1 MRNKCFSLCMAV
13 LLLLTLSVTAF
24 AQRFDADRVGSITVT
39 LVDQAQKRPV
49 ADAQISVYHV
59 ASVERNSNNR
69 LFYTYTQEFETCGF
83 DLNDPRLA
91 TKLETFVV
99 ENHTVPT
106 ETAVTDSH
114 GKAVLEGLPLGLYL
128 VRQTEPAANGV
139 ICMPFL
145 VTVPNET
152 GGGYEYDVDARPKA
166 DVVQTTDITVRK
178 VWNVDE
184 TVKIADHVTV
194 SLLRDGAVVKTAVL
208 TEENGW
214 EVTFYDMPCSDAYS
228 VVEEYVPEGF
238 TVTYSQNGYEFTVT
252 NSAALP
258 QTGQVIWPI
267 PLLAVAGA
275 FLLAV
280 GVAFL
285 RRSRERDA

>member
-1 MRNKCFSLCMAV
+1 MRNKLFSLCLAV
-13 LLLLTLSVTAF
+13 WLLLTLPVTVF
-24 AQRFDADRVGSITVT
+24 AQRFDADRVGSISVT

-49 ADAQISVYHV
+49 ADAQIAVYHV
-59 ASVERNSNNR
+59 ASVERNSSGK
-69 LFYTYTQEFETCGF
+69 LVYTYTEDFEACGF
-83 DLNDPRLA
+83 ELNDPRLS
-91 TKLETFVV
+91 TKLEAFA
-99 ENHTVPT
+99 EEWSVPA
-106 ETAVTDSH
+106 ETAVTDAG

-128 VRQTEPAANGV
+128 IRQIGPAANGV

-145 VTVPNET
+145 VTVPNEI

-184 TVKIADHVTV
+184 TVQIADHVTV
-194 SLLRDGAVVKTAVL
+194 SLLRDGAVVKTVVL

-228 VVEEYVPEGF
+228 VVEEYVPEGY
-238 TVTYSQNGYEFTVT
+238 TATYSQTGYVFTVT
-252 NSAALP
+252 NSASLI

-267 PLLAVAGA
+267 PLLAVAGV

-280 GVAFL
+280 GGAFL